1 MSCKETETK
10 NYFDKVKVGDMLC
23 VYTKR
28 QYHGDNFF
36 DRLKDCPV
44 TCVSKKY
51 ITVDCGLTSNTK
63 FDREDII
70 QDYFLMEAGDYF
82 GMFELFLN
90 EGQAREYYQ
99 TQQLLLRYRHTD
111 CFRDL
116 PLSAL
121 QEIDAIVSRYTEIS
135 EGTKND

>member
-1 MSCKETETK
+1 MNYKETETK

-23 VYTKR
+23 VYTR
-28 QYHGDNFF
+28 CQYHTDNFL

-51 ITVDCGLTSNTK
+51 ITVDCGLRPHTK

-70 QDYFLMEAGDYF
+70 QDYFLTEAGDYF

-90 EGQAREYYQ
+90 EGQAREYWQ
-99 TQQLLLRYRHTD
+99 TQQLRRKYMQTN
-111 CFRDL
+111 CFRGL

-121 QEIDAIVSRYTEIS
+121 QEIDAIVSEYTEIS